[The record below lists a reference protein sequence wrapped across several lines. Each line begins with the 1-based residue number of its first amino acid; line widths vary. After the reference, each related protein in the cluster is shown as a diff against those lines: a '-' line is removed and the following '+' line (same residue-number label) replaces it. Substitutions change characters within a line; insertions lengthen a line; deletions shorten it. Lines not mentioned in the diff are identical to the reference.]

1 MNLNADLVERAEQA
15 ARATTKDWIR
25 RALRESFLQ
34 ALRQAWSIRYNQAP
48 ANARDSS
55 SSLQTNKD
63 DDVDDDEEKYRD
75 EHERVGTETRVELSL
90 SGANACLSMVERV
103 SRSWQT
109 KLKEEQHE
117 RVAQWVEE
125 AYQEGKSSLWA
136 EQTVD
141 DNDDSNDSNDNT
153 TLNTALDSEQL
164 LKHQRE
170 KKLLSHQEKESQSL
184 CSKETSD
191 PTHETDKSLEESI
204 GSPNPATNDSGEEK
218 SLSNV
223 EKDPYHHHHHH
234 HHPPNV
240 YSKLRALG
248 RKRKLDSP
256 GLSIPDALHEI
267 KDFSRN
273 HPTYWPLDNA
283 IIDQACLDMS
293 RRMRA
298 RDKHGSGGDGNAGDG
313 SKSYTKKTVRFKV
326 VPKSVWE
333 TKQQQ
338 QQKQQQRNQD
348 QEAESN
354 KSPIDGDECNESGN
368 TQPSTTSAQENDQ
381 ASKVETVLLAS
392 MKRKKSGGRSRNSLE
407 AIQKRLRISKQ
418 QEIPRVPFDVP
429 QSSDG
434 RIWKYL
440 SQEDK
445 NVLDGLLTL
454 DDNEQDANA
463 SQSITAAILEA
474 PLALFGGLQ
483 HVGQTNHAL
492 QNPGTVGGDRVFM
505 ARNTDKITRRK
516 EKVSI
521 QERLDPNR
529 LQVGRAENPA
539 KRKSKFLRTEDWF
552 DDQKKFFDFD
562 LGWCLLEIP
571 TQGNH
576 KRLCA
581 FSSMEICLEDCD
593 G

>member
-1 MNLNADLVERAEQA
+1 MNLNTDLVERAEQA
-15 ARATTKDWIR
+15 ARATTKYWIR

-48 ANARDSS
+48 MNSRDSS
-55 SSLQTNKD
+55 PSSQTNKD
-63 DDVDDDEEKYRD
+63 EDVDADG
-75 EHERVGTETRVELSL
+75 RVRTENQVELSL
-90 SGANACLSMVERV
+90 SGVNASLSLVERV
-103 SRSWQT
+103 SLSWQT
-109 KLKEEQHE
+109 KLKEEHHE

-125 AYQEGKSSLWA
+125 VYQEGKSSLWA
-136 EQTVD
+136 EQQVD
-141 DNDDSNDSNDNT
+141 DNDGSSDNEH
-153 TLNTALDSEQL
+153 LNTALDSEQL

-170 KKLLSHQEKESQSL
+170 KKSLSHQDKESLSVYSTEKEDTTQES
-184 CSKETSD
+184 
-191 PTHETDKSLEESI
+191 DKSFEESI
-204 GSPNPATNDSGEEK
+204 RIPNQATYDSGEEK
-218 SLSNV
+218 ALSNI
-223 EKDPYHHHHHH
+223 EKDRYHHYH
-234 HHPPNV
+234 PNV

-248 RKRKLDSP
+248 RKRKLNSP

-267 KDFSRN
+267 KEFSQN
-273 HPTYWPLDNA
+273 HPTYWPLEND

-333 TKQQQ
+333 TKQQHQ
-338 QQKQQQRNQD
+338 QQQERNQD

-354 KSPIDGDECNESGN
+354 KSAIDEDDCSESSN
-368 TQPSTTSAQENDQ
+368 TQISTPSTQENDQ
-381 ASKVETVLLAS
+381 ESKVETVLLAS
-392 MKRKKSGGRSRNSLE
+392 MKRKKSGGRSHKSLE
-407 AIQKRLRISKQ
+407 ASQKRLRISKL
-418 QEIPRVPFDVP
+418 QEIPRIPFDVP

-434 RIWKYL
+434 KIWKDL
-440 SQEDK
+440 SLEDK
-445 NVLDGLLTL
+445 KVLDGLLTL
-454 DDNEQDANA
+454 DHEEQDDNGC
-463 SQSITAAILEA
+463 QSITAAIPEA
-474 PLALFGGLQ
+474 PLALFGGLL
-483 HVGQTNHAL
+483 HVGQTNYML
-492 QNPGTVGGDRVFM
+492 QNPGTGGDSVFM

-516 EKVSI
+516 EKVSV

-529 LQVGRAENPA
+529 LQMGRAENPE

-571 TQGNH
+571 TEGNK

-593 G
+593 C

>member
-1 MNLNADLVERAEQA
+1 MNLNTDLVERAEQA

-34 ALRQAWSIRYNQAP
+34 ALRQAWSIRYNQTP
-48 ANARDSS
+48 VNSRDSS
-55 SSLQTNKD
+55 PSLQIKKD
-63 DDVDDDEEKYRD
+63 KYEDERA
-75 EHERVGTETRVELSL
+75 GTETQVELSL
-90 SGANACLSMVERV
+90 SGVNACLSLVERV

-125 AYQEGKSSLWA
+125 VYQEGKSSLWA
-136 EQTVD
+136 EQRVD
-141 DNDDSNDSNDNT
+141 DNDNDGSNGNKH
-153 TLNTALDSEQL
+153 LNTALDSKQL

-170 KKLLSHQEKESQSL
+170 KKSLSHQDKESL
-184 CSKETSD
+184 GVYSKEKSD
-191 PTHETDKSLEESI
+191 TTQESDKLLEESI
-204 GSPNPATNDSGEEK
+204 DISNQATNDSGEEK
-218 SLSNV
+218 TLSNV
-223 EKDPYHHHHHH
+223 EKDPYHHYH
-234 HHPPNV
+234 PNV

-267 KDFSRN
+267 KEFSRN
-273 HPTYWPLDNA
+273 HPTYWPLDND

-338 QQKQQQRNQD
+338 RNHD

-354 KSPIDGDECNESGN
+354 KSPIDEDECSESGN
-368 TQPSTTSAQENDQ
+368 TQTSATSTQEIDQ

-392 MKRKKSGGRSRNSLE
+392 MKRKKSGGRSHNSLE
-407 AIQKRLRISKQ
+407 AVQKRLRISKQ

-434 RIWKYL
+434 KIWKDL
-440 SQEDK
+440 SLEDK
-445 NVLDGLLTL
+445 KVLDGLLTL
-454 DDNEQDANA
+454 DDNEQDANT
-463 SQSITAAILEA
+463 SQSTTAAIPEA
-474 PLALFGGLQ
+474 SLALFGGLQ
-483 HVGQTNHAL
+483 PVGQTNHVL
-492 QNPGTVGGDRVFM
+492 QNVGTVGGDSAFM
-505 ARNTDKITRRK
+505 ARNTSKITRRK

-529 LQVGRAENPA
+529 LQMGRAENPE
-539 KRKSKFLRTEDWF
+539 KQKSKFLRTEDWF

-571 TQGNH
+571 TEGNQ

-593 G
+593 C